1 MSANPLSEDPRL
13 LSVAAA
19 ISEGA
24 AIDWEHAVPDS
35 DRETT
40 EVLDELRVIDG
51 VSRMS
56 DPIPDSWG
64 PFAITGEIGHGSYG
78 TVYRAFDPNLNLEVA
93 LKVIRPRGKSPL
105 IDVSHTLNEA
115 RLLAQV
121 NHPNVVRVYR
131 AERIGQEIAVSM
143 EFVRGRTLR
152 QLVANQGPFSARE
165 AMLIGVDLCCALA
178 AVHGARLIH
187 GDIKALNVMRA
198 MGGRTV
204 LMDFGSS
211 YEVKAGSSGRR
222 LAGTP
227 VYLAPEV
234 FAGEMRTTVSDIY
247 SVGVLLFYLA
257 TGSYPLEGQ
266 TRADI
271 ARLHE
276 RHAPR
281 RLLRD
286 IRPDL
291 PEAFIGVVDRAM
303 AENPLERYQT
313 AGELEAALNRA
324 LVSEEPVPV
333 PVPVPVP
340 GPAPRLPF
348 WLKLS
353 FVAATILVASGLA
366 FNYFRLNSQPGS
378 PRIGADAERVQVAA
392 PASPEAA
399 VGTPADAYRIEAAFY
414 REQGGSRVRLQPG
427 ERVARG
433 DKLSLQVIASVP
445 TYVYVVN
452 EDDHGESY
460 LLFPLPGQQL
470 ANPLPPGTR
479 HQIPGVVDGE
489 RVFWEVSSAGGREH
503 FLIFATP
510 QPLTPAFAR
519 VFEQLPKPSANK
531 QALAQPLT
539 EGLQVLLRGVGG
551 LAKAPTAKPG
561 AKLNEE
567 FGAPLSNAEETA
579 RGVWVRQLTLEN
591 PKK

>member
-1 MSANPLSEDPRL
+1 MKSA
-13 LSVAAA
+13 
-19 ISEGA
+19 
-24 AIDWEHAVPDS
+24 
-35 DRETT
+35 T
-40 EVLDELRVIDG
+40 G
-51 VSRMS
+51 V
-56 DPIPDSWG
+56 
-64 PFAITGEIGHGSYG
+64 YG

-93 LKVIRPRGKSPL
+93 LKVIRPRGASPL
-105 IDVSHTLNEA
+105 LDVSHTLNEA

-131 AERIGQEIAVSM
+131 AERIGQEVAVSM
-143 EFVRGRTLR
+143 EFVRGRTLKE
-152 QLVANQGPFSARE
+152 LVSSQGPFSARE

-198 MGGRTV
+198 IGGRTV

-211 YEVKAGSSGRR
+211 YEVKAGTSSGRR

-234 FAGEMRTTVSDIY
+234 FAGERRTTVSDIY

-257 TGSYPLEGQ
+257 TGSYPVEGR
-266 TRADI
+266 TRSEVG
-271 ARLHE
+271 RLHE
-276 RHAPR
+276 RHAQR

-286 IRPDL
+286 LRPDL
-291 PEAFIGVVDRAM
+291 PEAFISVVDRAM

-324 LVSEEPVPV
+324 LVSEEPAPV
-333 PVPVPVP
+333 PVPSPP
-340 GPAPRLPF
+340 GPLPY

-353 FVAATILVASGLA
+353 LAAATILVGSGLV
-366 FNYFRLNSQPGS
+366 FNYFQLNSQRGAN
-378 PRIGADAERVQVAA
+378 RTGADADRASVAA
-392 PASPEAA
+392 PSSGAA
-399 VGTPADAYRIEAAFY
+399 APVTPADAYRIEAAFY
-414 REQGGSRVRLQPG
+414 REEGGSRVQLQPG

-452 EDDHGESY
+452 EDDRGESY

-479 HQIPGVVDGE
+479 HQIPGVVNGE

-510 QPLTPAFAR
+510 QPLSPAFAR
-519 VFEQLPKPSANK
+519 VFDQLPKAGSNT

-539 EGLQVLLRGVGG
+539 GDMQVMLRGVGG
-551 LAKAPTAKPG
+551 LAKAPTARPG

-591 PKK
+591 PKQ